1 MSVKKLIIFFE
12 KPLDI
17 DIYIHTKCLVHPN
30 GWTAMLSFSSST
42 KQWPK
47 GAFCEDFLPHIQEV
61 LEKEMDEEK
70 NNDDYLF
77 TIFPVRDS

>member
-1 MSVKKLIIFFE
+1 
-12 KPLDI
+12 
-17 DIYIHTKCLVHPN
+17 
-30 GWTAMLSFSSST
+30 MLSFSSST
-42 KQWPK
+42 KQWTK

>member
-1 MSVKKLIIFFE
+1 
-12 KPLDI
+12 
-17 DIYIHTKCLVHPN
+17 
-30 GWTAMLSFSSST
+30 MLSFSSST

-47 GAFCEDFLPHIQEV
+47 GAFYEDFLPHIQEV

-77 TIFPVRDS
+77 TIFPVRDSWNYIG